1 MKIIPANNLVQIK
14 QLLDSADL
22 PTDDINEQSSA
33 NFFILEQQSE
43 AIGLIGME
51 CVGNDALLR
60 SLMVKP
66 GYRNQGFAAQLIRHV
81 EQIAELQAVSCLY
94 LLTTAASPYFLQ
106 QGFQIIS
113 REATPETI
121 KATDEFSHICPAS
134 ATIMY
139 KILNT

>member
-1 MKIIPANNLVQIK
+1 MKIIPANNPVQIK

-22 PTDDINEQSSA
+22 PTDDINKQSSA
-33 NFFILEQQSE
+33 NFFILEHQSE

-60 SLMVKP
+60 SLMIKP
-66 GYRNQGFAAQLIRHV
+66 GYRNQGFAAQLISHIQQKAV
-81 EQIAELQAVSCLY
+81 LQAVSRLY
-94 LLTTAASPYFLQ
+94 LLTTTASQYFLQ

-121 KATDEFSHICPAS
+121 RTTDEFSHICPAS

-139 KILNT
+139 KSLNT